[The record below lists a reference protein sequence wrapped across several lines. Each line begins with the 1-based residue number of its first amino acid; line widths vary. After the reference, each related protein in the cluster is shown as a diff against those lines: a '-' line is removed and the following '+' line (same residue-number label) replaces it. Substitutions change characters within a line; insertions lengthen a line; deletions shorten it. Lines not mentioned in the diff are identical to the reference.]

1 MSIDTYYLSVL
12 VDYGFV
18 GFIIYFGIF
27 IAAIFEVARLV
38 ISKTL
43 RQADEEASLIIPAAI
58 AIVNF
63 VVIKSVF
70 SQEDNHSTVFMILGM
85 IIALSARLKRSAEP
99 VAATVSAQ
107 PRRAVSHARRPGFA
121 RG

>member
-18 GFIIYFGIF
+18 GFAVYFGIF
-27 IAAIFEVARLV
+27 AMAIFEVVRLV
-38 ISKTL
+38 ISKVL
-43 RQADEEASLIIPAAI
+43 GEDEEASLVVPAGI
-58 AIVNF
+58 AMANF

-70 SQEDNHSTVFMILGM
+70 SQEDNHSIVFMILGM
-85 IIALSARLKRSAEP
+85 LIALSARLKRSPEP
-99 VAATVSAQ
+99 ALARTRAQ
-107 PRRAVSHARRPGFA
+107 PRRVLGQVRRPSLA